1 MAANRPVPRGVPGG
15 RPPGTAPR
23 GVPGGRPPGPAPRG
37 VPGGRPPGP
46 ALRSNFDEG
55 TSRWATRRAQWRAL
69 GLTDEDMAKPKIAI
83 VNSSSALAICFSH
96 LDEIARRAKRAIE
109 RAGGVAFEVRTAAP
123 SDFITS
129 AGHRG
134 GYILSARDLIVNDI
148 EVAVEGA
155 LLDGMLCLA
164 SCDKTAPGQLMAAAR
179 LDIPTII
186 VACGYQPSGRYQGR
200 HCDIEDVFLA
210 AGHHVNGQLSLPE
223 LTEMS
228 ENAILGPG
236 VCPGMGT
243 ANTMHVACEALGMA
257 LPGSTPVRANS
268 KPMWDAVEHASAR
281 IVEMVTDDLRPR
293 DILTPDAFTNAV
305 ITILSVSGSINSVKH
320 LQAVAAEAECD
331 VDVYRL
337 FERLAADVP
346 LLAAIRPNG
355 EHSIEDFEDAGG
367 ARAVMKQLEELLHT
381 TAMTITGRSVGQ
393 NLAAAVTDDEEVI
406 RPAGR
411 PLGRRPTIV
420 LIRGSLAPGG
430 GIVKLAVADDRR
442 LDFAGPAAVYDSPDA
457 ALAAVRGGEVTGGEV
472 VVLRGQGP
480 TGSPGMG
487 MASQLVFALDGAG
500 LTGQVAV
507 VTDGQLSGL
516 VNKGIVVGEV
526 SPEAAAGGP
535 LALVQT
541 GDTIRVDVLART
553 ADLDVPAAELARR
566 RARLPQAVPS
576 AEKGWLRIYQR
587 LVRPL
592 PEGAVL
598 REPAHGHAGPAAG
611 ER

>member
-1 MAANRPVPRGVPGG
+1 MN
-15 RPPGTAPR
+15 
-23 GVPGGRPPGPAPRG
+23 
-37 VPGGRPPGP
+37 
-46 ALRSNFDEG
+46 LRSNFEPG

-69 GLTDEDMAKPKIAI
+69 GLSDEDMVKPKIAI
-83 VNSSSALAICFSH
+83 VNSSSQLAICFSH

-109 RAGGVAFEVRTAAP
+109 LAGGIGFEVRTVAP
-123 SDFITS
+123 SDFIHS

-134 GYILSARDLIVNDI
+134 GYILSARDLITNDI
-148 EVAVEGA
+148 EVGVEGA

-164 SCDKTAPGQLMAAAR
+164 SCDKTGPGQLMAAAR
-179 LDIPTII
+179 LNIPTVI
-186 VACGYQPSGRYQGR
+186 VACGYQPSGSYRGR

-210 AGHHVNGQLSLPE
+210 AGHVANGRLSTEE

-228 ENAILGPG
+228 ENAVLGPG
-236 VCPGMGT
+236 VCAGIGT
-243 ANTMHVACEALGMA
+243 ANTMHLACEALGMA

-268 KPMWDAVEHASAR
+268 EPMWTAVQQAGER
-281 IVEMVTDDLRPR
+281 IVEMVGEDLKPR
-293 DILTPDAFTNAV
+293 DILTPAAFRNAV
-305 ITILSVSGSINSVKH
+305 TAILSVSGSINSVKH

-337 FERLAADVP
+337 FETLADEVP
-346 LLAAIRPNG
+346 LLTAIRPNG
-355 EHSIEDFEDAGG
+355 ETPIEEFEDAGG
-367 ARAVMKQLEELLHT
+367 TRAVMRQLEGLLDT
-381 TAMTITGRSVGQ
+381 SVLTVTGKTVAQ
-393 NLAAAVTDDEEVI
+393 NLDGVIVDEDVI
-406 RPAGR
+406 RPPERA
-411 PLGRRPTIV
+411 LGRRPTIV
-420 LIRGSLAPGG
+420 LIRGSLCPDG

-442 LDFAGPAAVYDSPDA
+442 LDFAGPALVFDSPAD
-457 ALAAVRGGEVTGGEV
+457 ALAAVRAGEVETGQV
-472 VVLRGQGP
+472 VVLRGQGV

-535 LALVQT
+535 LALVKA
-541 GDTIRVDVLART
+541 GDMIRVDVPGRI
-553 ADLDVPAAELARR
+553 ADLDVPPAELDRRKAALQARPG
-566 RARLPQAVPS
+566 AGEV
-576 AEKGWLRIYQR
+576 GWLSVYQR

-598 REPAHGHAGPAAG
+598 RPKEPTP
-611 ER
+611 

>member
-1 MAANRPVPRGVPGG
+1 MAATRQ
-15 RPPGTAPR
+15 
-23 GVPGGRPPGPAPRG
+23 
-37 VPGGRPPGP
+37 
-46 ALRSNFDEG
+46 LRSNFEPG

-69 GLTDEDMAKPKIAI
+69 GLTDEDMEKPKIAI
-83 VNSSSALAICFSH
+83 VNSSSSLAICFSH

-134 GYILSARDLIVNDI
+134 GYILSARDLIPNDI

-155 LLDGMLCLA
+155 LLDGMLSLA
-164 SCDKTAPGQLMAAAR
+164 SCDKTAPRQLMAAGR
-179 LDIPTII
+179 LNIPTVI
-186 VACGYQPSGRYQGR
+186 VACGYQPSGSHRGR

-210 AGHHVNGQLSLPE
+210 AGHLASGQLTLPE

-228 ENAILGPG
+228 ENAVLGPG
-236 VCPGMGT
+236 VCAGLGT

-268 KPMWDAVEHASAR
+268 APMWDAVERAAER
-281 IVEMVTDDLRPR
+281 IVEMVDDDLRPR
-293 DILTPDAFTNAV
+293 DILTPEAFANAV
-305 ITILSVSGSINSVKH
+305 MTILSVSGSINSVKH
-320 LQAVAAEAECD
+320 LQAVAAEAGCP
-331 VDVYRL
+331 VDVYAL
-337 FERLAADVP
+337 FERLADQVP
-346 LLAAIRPNG
+346 LLAAVRPNG
-355 EHSIEDFEDAGG
+355 EHSIEEFEDAGG
-367 ARAVMKQLEELLHT
+367 ARGVMKQLEPMLHT
-381 TAMTITGRSVGQ
+381 GALTLTGRTVGE
-393 NLAAAVTDDEEVI
+393 NLSGVTVADEDVI

-411 PLGRRPTIV
+411 ALGRRPTIV
-420 LIRGSLAPGG
+420 LVRGSLAPGG
-430 GIVKLAVADDRR
+430 GIVKLAVADDRE
-442 LDFAGPAAVYDSPDA
+442 LEFAGPALVYDSPAA
-457 ALAAVRGGEVTGGEV
+457 ALAAVRDGQIHGGEV

-500 LTGQVAV
+500 LTTHVAV

-535 LALVQT
+535 LALVRD
-541 GDTIRVDVLART
+541 GDPIRVDVLGRVV
-553 ADLDVPAAELARR
+553 DLDVPAAELQRR
-566 RARLPQAVPS
+566 RAGLS
-576 AEKGWLRIYQR
+576 APPRSDERGWLSIYQR

-598 REPAHGHAGPAAG
+598 SAPETAGSGPADRGPGTAP
-611 ER
+611 R

>member
-1 MAANRPVPRGVPGG
+1 M
-15 RPPGTAPR
+15 
-23 GVPGGRPPGPAPRG
+23 
-37 VPGGRPPGP
+37 P

-96 LDEIARRAKRAIE
+96 LDEIAGRAKRAIE

-179 LDIPTII
+179 LDIPTIV

-210 AGHHVNGQLSLPE
+210 AGHLANGQLTLPE

-236 VCPGMGT
+236 VCPGLGT
-243 ANTMHVACEALGMA
+243 ANTMHMACEALGMA

-268 KPMWDAVEHASAR
+268 QRMWDAVEQASAR
-281 IVEMVTDDLRPR
+281 IVVMVGENLRPR
-293 DILTPDAFTNAV
+293 DILSPEAFANAV
-305 ITILSVSGSINSVKH
+305 TTILAVSGSINSVKH
-320 LQAVAAEAECD
+320 LQAVAAEAECGA
-331 VDVYRL
+331 DVYRL
-337 FERLAADVP
+337 FERLAGDVP
-346 LLAAIRPNG
+346 LLTAIRPNG
-355 EHSIEDFEDAGG
+355 EHSIEQLEDAGG
-367 ARAVMKQLEELLHT
+367 ARAVMKQLEGLLHPG
-381 TAMTITGRSVGQ
+381 AMTLTGHTVGE
-393 NLAAAVTDDEEVI
+393 NLAGVTVADQEII

-411 PLGRRPTIV
+411 ALGRRPTIV

-430 GIVKLAVADDRR
+430 GLVKLAVADDRSLR
-442 LDFAGPAAVYDSPDA
+442 FTGPAAVYDAPA
-457 ALAAVRGGEVTGGEV
+457 QALDAVRRGEVTAGEV

-535 LALVQT
+535 LALVRG
-541 GDTIRVDVLART
+541 GDRIRIDVLART
-553 ADLDVPAAELARR
+553 ADLDVPDAELDRR
-566 RARLPQAVPS
+566 RAALAAPPGRAGPR
-576 AEKGWLRIYQR
+576 EKGWLRIYQR
-587 LVRPL
+587 LVRSL

-598 REPAHGHAGPAAG
+598 TEPSPS
-611 ER
+611 ERGTP

>member
-1 MAANRPVPRGVPGG
+1 MPGAMRGV
-15 RPPGTAPR
+15 A
-23 GVPGGRPPGPAPRG
+23 GGRPPGPARG
-37 VPGGRPPGP
+37 VAGGRPPGPARGVAGGRPPGP

-96 LDEIARRAKRAIE
+96 LDEIAKRAKRAIE

-164 SCDKTAPGQLMAAAR
+164 SCDKTAPGQLMAAGR
-179 LDIPTII
+179 LNIPTVI
-186 VACGYQPSGRYQGR
+186 VACGYQPSGSYQGR

-210 AGHHVNGQLSLPE
+210 AGHVANGQLTLPE
-223 LTEMS
+223 LTGMS

-236 VCPGMGT
+236 VCPGVGT
-243 ANTMHVACEALGMA
+243 ANTMHMACEALGMA
-257 LPGSTPVRANS
+257 LPGSTPVRANAA
-268 KPMWDAVEHASAR
+268 PMWDAVERASAR
-281 IVEMVTDDLRPR
+281 IVAMVGENLRPR
-293 DILTPDAFTNAV
+293 DILTAGAFANAV

-337 FERLAADVP
+337 FESLADEVP
-346 LLAAIRPNG
+346 LLTAIRPNG
-355 EHSIEDFEDAGG
+355 EHSIEELEDAGG
-367 ARAVMKQLEELLHT
+367 CRAVMKQLEGLLHT
-381 TAMTITGRSVGQ
+381 GAMTLTGHTVGQ
-393 NLAAAVTDDEEVI
+393 NLAGVTVADEEII
-406 RPAGR
+406 RPVAR
-411 PLGRRPTIV
+411 ALGRRPTIV
-420 LIRGSLAPGG
+420 LIRGSLAPAG

-442 LDFAGPAAVYDSPDA
+442 LEFAGPAVVYDSPA
-457 ALAAVRGGEVTGGEV
+457 EALDGVRGGEVTRGDV

-500 LTGQVAV
+500 LTGKVAV

-535 LALVQT
+535 LALVRR
-541 GDTIRVDVLART
+541 GDRIRIDVVGRV
-553 ADLDVPAAELARR
+553 ADLDVPAAELAGR
-566 RARLPQAVPS
+566 RATLAQAPPS
-576 AEKGWLRIYQR
+576 HEKGWLRIYQR

-598 REPAHGHAGPAAG
+598 TERGAGA
-611 ER
+611 RRRLD

>member
-1 MAANRPVPRGVPGG
+1 MATRQ
-15 RPPGTAPR
+15 
-23 GVPGGRPPGPAPRG
+23 
-37 VPGGRPPGP
+37 
-46 ALRSNFDEG
+46 LRSNFEEG

-69 GLTDEDMAKPKIAI
+69 GLTDEDLAKPKIAI
-83 VNSSSALAICFSH
+83 VNSSSSLAICFSH
-96 LDEIARRAKRAIE
+96 LDEIAKRAKRAIE

-129 AGHRG
+129 AGHSG

-164 SCDKTAPGQLMAAAR
+164 SCDKTAPGQLMAAGR
-179 LDIPTII
+179 LDIPAII
-186 VACGYQPSGRYQGR
+186 VACGYQPSGRHQGR

-210 AGHHVNGQLSLPE
+210 AGHLANGQLTLPE

-236 VCPGMGT
+236 VCPGVGT
-243 ANTMHVACEALGMA
+243 ANTMHIACEALGMA

-268 KPMWDAVEHASAR
+268 SPMWHAVEEASAR
-281 IVEMVTDDLRPR
+281 IVAMVAEDLRPR
-293 DILTPDAFTNAV
+293 NVLTPEAFANAV

-337 FERLAADVP
+337 FERLADDVP
-346 LLAAIRPNG
+346 LLTAIRPNG
-355 EHSIEDFEDAGG
+355 EHSIEELEDAGG
-367 ARAVMKQLEELLHT
+367 ARAVMKQLEGLLHT
-381 TAMTITGRSVGQ
+381 GAITITGGTVGQ
-393 NLAAAVTDDEEVI
+393 NLAGVTVADEQII
-406 RPAGR
+406 RPVDRA
-411 PLGRRPTIV
+411 LGRRPTIV

-442 LDFAGPAAVYDSPDA
+442 LEFTGPAAVYDSPA
-457 ALAAVRGGEVTGGEV
+457 AGLEAVRGGELKGGEV

-500 LTGQVAV
+500 LTAKVAV

-535 LALVQT
+535 LALVRT
-541 GDTIRVDVLART
+541 GDRIRIDVIGRV
-553 ADLDVPAAELARR
+553 ADLDVPDAELERR
-566 RARLPQAVPS
+566 RASLAARPAS
-576 AEKGWLRIYQR
+576 SEKGWLSIYQR

-598 REPAHGHAGPAAG
+598 SEARPAGGGPA
-611 ER
+611 